1 MELKVSKSNINI
13 SKYKDIAIP
22 VGFIII
28 ALAILLLVGFKSFGS
43 LAPLKESIAASQARL
58 TGLEER
64 RRNLEII
71 SGMSGILDENIALVV
86 SAVPEKDEV
95 SGLLSQI
102 QQIAGE
108 AGVTLKSL
116 QYTGS
121 SKGYKSEKAP
131 INSRE
136 ENGLFVQVSVDGSY
150 SQLVKFL
157 ELLENARRI
166 VNFESLRLSAV
177 SKEDLTRLNGSL
189 SATGYYLEQKA
200 AREVSGNEKII
211 DFRSGDLNKILEELR
226 SYKRYETK
234 SLLVEPDVEEPIL

>member
-1 MELKVSKSNINI
+1 MELKVSKSSINI

-28 ALAILLLVGFKSFGS
+28 ALAIFLLVGFKSFGS

-121 SKGYKSEKAP
+121 SKGYKSEETP

-211 DFRSGDLNKILEELR
+211 DFRSGDFNKILEELR

-234 SLLVEPDVEEPIL
+234 SLLVEPDAEEPIL